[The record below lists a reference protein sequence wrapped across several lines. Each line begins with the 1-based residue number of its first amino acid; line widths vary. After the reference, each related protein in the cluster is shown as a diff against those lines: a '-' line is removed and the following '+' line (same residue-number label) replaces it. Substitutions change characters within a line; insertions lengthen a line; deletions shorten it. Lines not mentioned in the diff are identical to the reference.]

1 MLRFWNLFFDNGK
14 KKIVHASCQDIPEG
28 VLGRAHDLPPVK
40 FRVFLDGDDH
50 KMKSLLYQ
58 AALKKRPHGLQNF
71 MSKNIF
77 DNFVLILK
85 IIIKSRAHQSHF
97 VGDFLN
103 ADPV

>member
-1 MLRFWNLFFDNGK
+1 
-14 KKIVHASCQDIPEG
+14 
-28 VLGRAHDLPPVK
+28 
-40 FRVFLDGDDH
+40 
-50 KMKSLLYQ
+50 MKSLLYQ